1 MDDSTL
7 YTGLTSKKAQQ
18 PNIKEEER
26 VNEKLA
32 EGTALRPA
40 EEVIKA
46 WIDEERAEV
55 CDLKTFI
62 TTADTSKESVDKEIY
77 ARAKHL
83 EFLNKLEAKVRQSI
97 GTVK

>member
-1 MDDSTL
+1 MDDSSL

-18 PNIKEEER
+18 PNVKEDER
-26 VNEKLA
+26 ISEKLA

-40 EEVIKA
+40 EKVINA
-46 WIDEERAEV
+46 WIDEERASV

-62 TTADTSKESVDKEIY
+62 TTADTSKEAVDKEIY

-83 EFLNKLEAKVRQSI
+83 AFLNKLEANLRQSI